1 MNNDIDIGKVIMED
15 TIPKAVKD
23 MEEKYPN
30 EPIILFISLS
40 HPVYKSCIE
49 YIDSHNDSYD
59 NPLIGDIQTIFYTGG
74 RRTTLV
80 TLNLDDLV
88 DDIKI
93 QAFIRAVPTKCRI
106 ESSDYIGLPAD
117 RERVEMSLDFTASMY
132 QSPALNKAADEM
144 KKMWNNK
151 EESE

>member
-1 MNNDIDIGKVIMED
+1 MNTDINIGKVIMED
-15 TIPKAVKD
+15 TIPKAIKD

-40 HPVYKSCIE
+40 HPVYKSCID

-59 NPLIGDIQTIFYTGG
+59 NPLIGDNQTIFYTGG
-74 RRTTLV
+74 SRITLV
-80 TLNLDDLV
+80 TLNLDDLG

-93 QAFIRAVPTKCRI
+93 QAFIRAIPTKCRI

-117 RERVEMSLDFTASMY
+117 RERVEMSLDFSASMY
-132 QSPALNKAADEM
+132 HSPAITKAADEI
-144 KKMWNNK
+144 KKTWNDNSNN
-151 EESE
+151 E